1 MTTALL
7 VAVVLLAALT
17 VFNLVL
23 VLGVVR
29 RLRTFE
35 HRAGGPGE
43 RPPALTAPAGE
54 RVGDFTASTVDDRR
68 LSRAALAG
76 TTLFGFFSPNCSA
89 CHERLGDFRTAAA
102 RHSGDAYA
110 VVVRDGGALEPV
122 LAGLADTPVVLEE
135 PDGPVARAFGVS
147 GFPAFVL
154 VREGGVIESTGLQ
167 VPVPA

>member
-1 MTTALL
+1 VIGVFPSRSRSSLGTLPLTPAHPSTRLPAMTTALL

-68 LSRAALAG
+68 LSRAA
-76 TTLFGFFSPNCSA
+76 
-89 CHERLGDFRTAAA
+89 
-102 RHSGDAYA
+102 
-110 VVVRDGGALEPV
+110 
-122 LAGLADTPVVLEE
+122 
-135 PDGPVARAFGVS
+135 
-147 GFPAFVL
+147 
-154 VREGGVIESTGLQ
+154 
-167 VPVPA
+167 